1 MYTPMLG
8 ADAPGLPA
16 AGSKLH
22 IVAAGH
28 VPGGSSPGLLG
39 FSRVPSGG
47 VSGSV
52 ATGMP
57 ERASAVGIVPKPAGK
72 QEQGGGGTC

>member
-1 MYTPMLG
+1 MYTPMFG
-8 ADAPGLPA
+8 ADVPGLPA

-28 VPGGSSPGLLG
+28 VPGGSSPGLLR
-39 FSRVPSGG
+39 FSRVPNRS

-57 ERASAVGIVPKPAGK
+57 DRASAVGIVPKLAGK
-72 QEQGGGGTC
+72 QE